1 MRREHFIVCLGTFN
15 IDLTFGE
22 CLRLFSALDLKNNDY
37 LEEAEFIRGVFQA
50 IPPTGIDYGHQLFS
64 DEVLSAT
71 NRASL
76 NGRYNR

>member
-1 MRREHFIVCLGTFN
+1 MRREHFVVCLGTFN

-22 CLRLFSALDLKNNDY
+22 SLRLFEAIDLNRNDY
-37 LEEAEFIRGVFQA
+37 LEETEFIRGVFQLV
-50 IPPTGIDYGHQLFS
+50 PPTGIDYGHQLFS
-64 DEVLSAT
+64 DEVLSAA